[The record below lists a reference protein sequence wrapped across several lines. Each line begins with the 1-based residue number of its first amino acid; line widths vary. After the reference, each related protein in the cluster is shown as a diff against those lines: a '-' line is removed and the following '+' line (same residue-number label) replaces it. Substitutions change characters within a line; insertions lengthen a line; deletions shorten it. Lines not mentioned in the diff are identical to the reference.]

1 MSNFSTKVDRTV
13 KAYRGNPEVLDER
26 YKVSKDLADLIA
38 YQQLMEE
45 KEALSKAVM
54 LREGKQPSSI
64 KDQYE
69 KSLVSGSR
77 DSMMDRAA
85 RVGNIPQNLQGQRPM
100 PQGIASNP
108 RPRLPQQGQRPM
120 PQGIANNPRPNMRNM
135 AQGGIVGFQAGG
147 GTSQSALQIL
157 NQTAQPQQ
165 GTYAGPALTP
175 KQMTAMALKQA
186 QSKYGGTGGTG
197 GTGARPINKT
207 TTSTSTT
214 SKSVDDRLK
223 EYGVDKS
230 DINKEILRSDT
241 KEVSDAM
248 GPKAI
253 AAQREMASKD
263 IEEEKTKE
271 RDRLTKRYEGVGI
284 QAELQRQIDEQK
296 KLDASATDP
305 AKMKKDDRNAILR
318 GMALGGVRGSTIA
331 QNKLAANRAK
341 GDQERIDRVRKM
353 TNEKNVAT
361 LNLLKDADA
370 GAADAFKVYAEMQS
384 KAFDSL
390 KGLSSA
396 DIAAREQRF
405 ANDIK
410 YDQGKMGN
418 ILRAVQA
425 QVAEDT
431 RKLTQE
437 SLTLQQL
444 NSMIV
449 AQAGAI
455 QKTEDMLLKSQELTR
470 ARIDSE
476 LRNAQNLNSDKG
488 RERIAAAKAELKI
501 LDQKI
506 LDATMQ
512 YSSLMEKMTGMLE
525 NMMDQ

>member
-1 MSNFSTKVDRTV
+1 MNDFSTKVDRTV
-13 KAYRGNPEVLDER
+13 KAYRGNPEVLDKR

-38 YQQLMEE
+38 YQQLIEE
-45 KEALSKAVM
+45 REALSKGVM
-54 LREGKQPSSI
+54 LREGNQPSSI

-69 KSLVSGSR
+69 EKLISGSR
-77 DSMMDRAA
+77 DSMMDRAS
-85 RVGNIPQNLQGQRPM
+85 RVGSIPQNL
-100 PQGIASNP
+100 
-108 RPRLPQQGQRPM
+108 QGQRPM

-147 GTSQSALQIL
+147 GTSPSALQIL

-175 KQMTAMALKQA
+175 DQMAAMALKQA
-186 QSKYGGTGGTG
+186 QSKYGGTGSTG
-197 GTGARPINKT
+197 GKSAT
-207 TTSTSTT
+207 TTS

-223 EYGVDKS
+223 EYGVAKS

-241 KEVSDAM
+241 KEVSNAM
-248 GPKAI
+248 GPNAI
-253 AAQREMASKD
+253 AAQRKMANTD
-263 IEEEKTKE
+263 IEEKKAEE

-284 QAELQRQIDEQK
+284 QTELQRQIDEQK
-296 KLDASATDP
+296 KLDVSATDP

-353 TNEKNVAT
+353 TNQKNAAT
-361 LNLLKDADA
+361 LSLLKDADA

-431 RKLTQE
+431 RRLTQE
-437 SLTLQQL
+437 SLSLQQV

-449 AQAGAI
+449 AQADAI
-455 QKTEDMLLKSQELTR
+455 RKTEDMLLKSQEGQR
-470 ARIDSE
+470 ARINSE
-476 LRNAQNLNSDKG
+476 LRNPQNQESPKG
-488 RERIAAAKAELKI
+488 KKRIADAKAELVI

>member
-1 MSNFSTKVDRTV
+1 MNEFSTKVDRTV
-13 KAYRGNPEVLDER
+13 KAYRGNPEALDKR

-45 KEALSKAVM
+45 KEALSKEVM

-69 KSLVSGSR
+69 EKLISGSR

-85 RVGNIPQNLQGQRPM
+85 RVGGIPQNLQR
-100 PQGIASNP
+100 P
-108 RPRLPQQGQRPM
+108 RPPQQGQRPM
-120 PQGIANNPRPNMRNM
+120 PQGIASNPRPNMRNM

-157 NQTAQPQQ
+157 QQTAPSPQ
-165 GTYAGPALTP
+165 GTYAGPVLTP
-175 KQMTAMALKQA
+175 KQKTTAALQQA
-186 QSKYGGTGGTG
+186 QAKYGGTG

-207 TTSTSTT
+207 TTTSTT
-214 SKSVDDRLK
+214 SSKSVGDRLK

-230 DINKEILRSDT
+230 DITREISRRNT
-241 KEVSDAM
+241 TEVSDAV
-248 GPKAI
+248 GPDAI
-253 AAQREMASKD
+253 KAQREMANKD
-263 IEEEKTKE
+263 IEGEKTKE

-284 QAELQRQIDEQK
+284 QAELQRQIEEQK

-341 GDQERIDRVRKM
+341 GDQERIDRIRKM
-353 TNEKNVAT
+353 TNEKNTAT

-390 KGLSSA
+390 QGLSSA

-405 ANDIK
+405 ANDVK
-410 YDQGKMGN
+410 YDQGRMGN
-418 ILRAVQA
+418 ILRAVQT

-431 RKLTQE
+431 RRLTQE
-437 SLTLQQL
+437 SLSLQQL
-444 NSMIV
+444 NSMII

-455 QKTEDMLLKSQELTR
+455 TKTEDMLLESQQEDRRR
-470 ARIDSE
+470 ANGVINDVK
-476 LRNAQNLNSDKG
+476 NLNSPQG
-488 RERIAAAKAELKI
+488 RQRIEDAKAKLAL
-501 LDQKI
+501 LDQNI

-512 YSSLMEKMTGMLE
+512 YSGLMEKMTDMLE
-525 NMMDQ
+525 DMMDQ

>member
-54 LREGKQPSSI
+54 LREGKKPSSI

-77 DSMMDRAA
+77 DSMMNRAA
-85 RVGNIPQNLQGQRPM
+85 IVGNIPQNLQG
-100 PQGIASNP
+100 
-108 RPRLPQQGQRPM
+108 
-120 PQGIANNPRPNMRNM
+120 QGIANNPRPNMRNM

-157 NQTAQPQQ
+157 NQTAQPPQ
-165 GTYAGPALTP
+165 GTYAGPTLTP
-175 KQMTAMALKQA
+175 KQMAAMALKQA

-207 TTSTSTT
+207 TSTSTT
-214 SKSVDDRLK
+214 SSKSVDDRLK
-223 EYGVDKS
+223 EYGVNKS

-253 AAQREMASKD
+253 AAQREMANKD

-341 GDQERIDRVRKM
+341 GDQERVDRVRKM
-353 TNEKNVAT
+353 TNQKNAT
-361 LNLLKDADA
+361 TLSLLKDADA

-396 DIAAREQRF
+396 DIAAREQKF

-444 NSMIV
+444 NGMIV
-449 AQAGAI
+449 SQTNAMTKTKDLVYDV
-455 QKTEDMLLKSQELTR
+455 QKLERQRANSVISDPQNQESPDGKKLI
-470 ARIDSE
+470 ADAKKKLEMFDQQVID
-476 LRNAQNLNSDKG
+476 
-488 RERIAAAKAELKI
+488 
-501 LDQKI
+501 
-506 LDATMQ
+506 
-512 YSSLMEKMTGMLE
+512 SSLMNSKLMDKMTSLLEKMI
-525 NMMDQ
+525 DQ